1 MFASTTLRMQEYDD
15 TNPELFEFLTSK
27 KGILSIALAG
37 LFVFI
42 TATLVLNFLGEQAI
56 MYYAVVLLGVF
67 FFIRHIVGENK
78 IKMPSQR
85 ANNHVK
91 CQ

>member
-1 MFASTTLRMQEYDD
+1 MFSSTALRMQEYDD
-15 TNPELFEFLTSK
+15 TNPELFKFLVSSR
-27 KGILSIALAG
+27 GITYIALAG

-42 TATLVLNFLGEQAI
+42 SATLVLNFLGETAI
-56 MYYAVVLLGVF
+56 MYYGVAVLASF

-78 IKMPSQR
+78 VRLPSQ
-85 ANNHVK
+85 ANTYHVK